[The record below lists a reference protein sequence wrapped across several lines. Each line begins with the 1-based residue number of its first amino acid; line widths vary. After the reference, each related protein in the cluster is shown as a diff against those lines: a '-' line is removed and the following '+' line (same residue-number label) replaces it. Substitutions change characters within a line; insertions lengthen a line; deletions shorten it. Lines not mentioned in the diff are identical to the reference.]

1 MKLDEIRIEDL
12 EVFANHGVFPEENVL
27 GQKFLV
33 SAVLYTDTR
42 KAGRTD
48 ARTASIHYG
57 EVCAFIDRYLRENTF
72 KLLERAAES
81 LAEELLL
88 NTQNLR
94 KIRLEIKKPWAPVG
108 LPLKT
113 VSVSVEREWH
123 DAVIALGS
131 NMGDRKKYLDGA
143 VEKLNAANGCRVKK
157 VSDFIETPPY
167 GVTDQADFLNG
178 CLEMET
184 LLYPHELLDELHRIE
199 KEAGRE
205 RIVRWG
211 PRTLDLD
218 IIFYDNLILQDDD
231 LCIPHVEMHKR
242 EFVLK
247 PLCGIAPYKR
257 HPITGKTVKEML
269 EEVNPGLATE
279 TFGWINVRNRQGG
292 DEN

>member
-1 MKLDEIRIEDL
+1 MNLDEIRIEDL

-42 KAGRTD
+42 RAGRTD
-48 ARTASIHYG
+48 DLTASIHYG
-57 EVCAFIDRYLRENTF
+57 EVCAFIDRYLREHTF

-94 KIRLEIKKPWAPVG
+94 KVRIEIKKPWAPVG

-113 VSVSVEREWH
+113 VSVSIEREWH
-123 DAVIALGS
+123 DVIIALGS
-131 NMGDRKKYLDGA
+131 NMGDREGYLNGA
-143 VEKLNAANGCRVKK
+143 VEKLNAVRGCRVKK

-184 LLYPHELLDELHRIE
+184 LMYPHELLDELHRIE

-205 RIVRWG
+205 RIIRWG

-218 IIFYDNLILQDDD
+218 IIFYDDMILQDDD

-257 HPITGKTVKEML
+257 HPVTGKTVKEML
-269 EEVNPGLATE
+269 DEVNSGLWGSVTE
-279 TFGWINVRNRQGG
+279 LKS
-292 DEN
+292 ENSAG

>member
-1 MKLDEIRIEDL
+1 MNLDEIRIEDL

-42 KAGRTD
+42 RAGRTD
-48 ARTASIHYG
+48 DLTASIHYG
-57 EVCAFIDRYLRENTF
+57 EVCAFIDRYLREHTF

-94 KIRLEIKKPWAPVG
+94 KVRIEIKKPWAPVG

-113 VSVSVEREWH
+113 VSVSIEREWH
-123 DAVIALGS
+123 DVIIALGS
-131 NMGDRKKYLDGA
+131 NMGDREGYLNGA
-143 VEKLNAANGCRVKK
+143 VEKLNAVRGCRVKK

-184 LLYPHELLDELHRIE
+184 LMYPHELLDELHRIE

-205 RIVRWG
+205 RIIRWG

-218 IIFYDNLILQDDD
+218 IIFYDDMILQDDD

-257 HPITGKTVKEML
+257 HPVTGKTVKEML
-269 EEVNPGLATE
+269 DEVNSGVSAE
-279 TFGWINVRNRQGG
+279 TSG
-292 DEN
+292 

>member
-1 MKLDEIRIEDL
+1 MKLDEIRIEEL

-42 KAGRTD
+42 KAGQTD
-48 ARTASIHYG
+48 DLTASIHYG
-57 EVCAFIDRYLRENTF
+57 EVCAFIDRYLREHTF
-72 KLLERAAES
+72 KLLERAAEC

-88 NTQNLR
+88 NTNHLQ
-94 KIRLEIKKPWAPVG
+94 KVRLEIKKPWAPVG

-131 NMGDRKKYLDGA
+131 NMGDRQGYLAGA
-143 VEKLNAANGCRVKK
+143 VEKLDVVQGCRVRK
-157 VSDFIETPPY
+157 VSGFLETPPY

-178 CLEMET
+178 CLELET

-205 RIVRWG
+205 RILRWG

-218 IIFYDNLILQDDD
+218 IIFYDDLILQDSD

-247 PLCGIAPYKR
+247 PLSEIAPYRR
-257 HPITGKTVKEML
+257 HPVTGKTVQEML
-269 EEVNPGLATE
+269 EAVNSGL
-279 TFGWINVRNRQGG
+279 
-292 DEN
+292 

>member
-42 KAGRTD
+42 RAGRTD
-48 ARTASIHYG
+48 DLTASIHYG
-57 EVCAFIDRYLRENTF
+57 EVCAFIDRYLREHTF

-94 KIRLEIKKPWAPVG
+94 KVRIEIKKPWAPVG

-113 VSVSVEREWH
+113 VSVSIEREWH
-123 DAVIALGS
+123 DVIIALGS
-131 NMGDRKKYLDGA
+131 NMGDREGYLNGA
-143 VEKLNAANGCRVKK
+143 VEKLNAVRGCRVKK

-184 LLYPHELLDELHRIE
+184 LMYPHELLDELYRIE

-205 RIVRWG
+205 RIIRWG

-218 IIFYDNLILQDDD
+218 IIFYDDMILQDDD

-257 HPITGKTVKEML
+257 HPVTGKTVKEML
-269 EEVNPGLATE
+269 DEVNSGLSAE
-279 TFGWINVRNRQGG
+279 TSG
-292 DEN
+292 

>member
-42 KAGRTD
+42 RAGKTD
-48 ARTASIHYG
+48 DLTASIHYG
-57 EVCAFIDRYLRENTF
+57 EVCAFIDRYLREHTF

-94 KIRLEIKKPWAPVG
+94 KLRIEIKKPWAPVG

-113 VSVSVEREWH
+113 VSVSIEREWH
-123 DAVIALGS
+123 DVIIALGS
-131 NMGDRKKYLDGA
+131 NMGDREGYLNGA
-143 VEKLNAANGCRVKK
+143 VEKLNAVRGCRVKK

-167 GVTDQADFLNG
+167 GVTDQEDFLNG

-184 LLYPHELLDELHRIE
+184 LMYPHELLDELHRIE

-205 RIVRWG
+205 RIIRWG

-218 IIFYDNLILQDDD
+218 IIFYDDMILQDDD

-257 HPITGKTVKEML
+257 HPVTGKTVKEML
-269 EEVNPGLATE
+269 DEVNSDLCGSY
-279 TFGWINVRNRQGG
+279 N
-292 DEN
+292 